1 MILWVVFAQVML
13 LIAVNLLHIIFF
25 FWWPG
30 TLQGLKSLDPTL
42 KIKSLIEWRTEAVRF
57 FRKLSS
63 NKKYWCIWSLKGS
76 LYLIT
81 DPRGSTH
88 CFQTSNTENRFWKHL
103 MAFELHDQQTQLYAC
118 FYEITQSFVCQ
129 TLRVPRIMF
138 IFERNVAVT
147 FLNDIM
153 SGVCPGYAL
162 NSS

>member
-103 MAFELHDQQTQLYAC
+103 MAFELHDQQTDVGRTDWNHKVSEGYLISTMNHHPLKPLMTR
-118 FYEITQSFVCQ
+118 FHVPSFW
-129 TLRVPRIMF
+129 R
-138 IFERNVAVT
+138 
-147 FLNDIM
+147 
-153 SGVCPGYAL
+153 
-162 NSS
+162 